1 MNLFPPFYR
10 FRFFSQPSP
19 LLFLVY
25 NILCSKPFICKLA
38 PLLIC
43 SWQLSSVMYTKH
55 YITPNLA
62 LRWTNTPT
70 TISCAITLPHP
81 SHNCFNRFGLILFL
95 DAHHRLHS
103 QQQSG
108 VRLQSSPYI
117 WQLKCPSMVGQK
129 DAKRWGKIVK
139 TNLFGSEDRTSSTLT
154 AFTRLYSI
162 STYRL
167 RINVISADIL
177 SRGWYSSPFFN
188 YQWADSFSCLDSYS
202 GT

>member
-25 NILCSKPFICKLA
+25 NILFSKPFICKLA

-70 TISCAITLPHP
+70 TISCAITLLP
-81 SHNCFNRFGLILFL
+81 SSPCRFLNSTGLHYTTNYWIRSLTPQQRLNLECSITPVRLRMPWSKENCSSLSKWTRFGPPIRIGLF
-95 DAHHRLHS
+95 S
-103 QQQSG
+103 QFC
-108 VRLQSSPYI
+108 L
-117 WQLKCPSMVGQK
+117 
-129 DAKRWGKIVK
+129 
-139 TNLFGSEDRTSSTLT
+139 
-154 AFTRLYSI
+154 
-162 STYRL
+162 
-167 RINVISADIL
+167 NV
-177 SRGWYSSPFFN
+177 
-188 YQWADSFSCLDSYS
+188 
-202 GT
+202 